1 MATITIFGATGRTGR
16 LLCRYAREAGHEGR
30 ALVRTVSK
38 LGPEHDAVHV
48 TPGDATNPRA
58 VADALAGA
66 TIAISALGDDNFRAP
81 VGTLPAAMAAIAGAG
96 RATGLQRVLSVAGG
110 GILDADDGSGQRRA
124 NPRYPEVFR
133 AISAQHDAAWRTLV
147 DSGLEWTVACTPD
160 IVPGERTGTY
170 RLLVNHM
177 PPGGKQISCEDLAG
191 FLVEEATERRYVNQR
206 VGLAY

>member
-16 LLCRYAREAGHEGR
+16 LACRYAREAGHEVR
-30 ALVRTVSK
+30 ALVRAVAK
-38 LGPEHDAVHV
+38 LGSDHDGVHV
-48 TPGDATNPRA
+48 TPGDATDARA
-58 VADALAGA
+58 VAAALEGA
-66 TIAISALGDDNFRAP
+66 TIVISALGDDNFRAP
-81 VGTLPAAMAAIAGAG
+81 VGTLPRAMATIAAAG
-96 RATGLQRVLSVAGG
+96 RASGLVRVLSVAGG

-133 AISAQHDAAWRTLV
+133 AISAEHDAAWRALV
-147 DSGLEWTVACTPD
+147 ESGLEWTVACTPD
-160 IVPGERTGTY
+160 IVPGARTGRY

-191 FLVEEATERRYVNQR
+191 FLVDEATARAHVNER